1 MINND
6 RQQAMQ
12 GITVKGFSP
21 ELFQRLSENK
31 EKVVATVAKHFTNH
45 KAILSI
51 EETHKTD
58 ESGRYI
64 FIVYKHEFVAAQ
76 NFITKFCKTVFPRLY
91 PSQDEQDIYRVM

>member
-12 GITVKGFSP
+12 GITVKGFFQ

-45 KAILSI
+45 K
-51 EETHKTD
+51 ETHKTD

-64 FIVYKHEFVAAQ
+64 FIVYKHEFEAAQ
-76 NFITKFCKTVFPRLY
+76 NFIANFCKTVFPRLY
-91 PSQDEQDIYRVM
+91 PS